1 LVIHLFFKQLKI
13 YFMGYSVNLL
23 TTVADCDSVILV
35 AEKEKAD
42 LNFKKTSVERQK
54 DTYATNS
61 ISIDADIAATDAEI
75 AALAPVVASL
85 PPGAARDDNET
96 RLKKLELKK
105 FLLAQKDKNYGSVA
119 LLMRENDLE
128 RIVNEAAAV
137 DAFIAEINT
146 RKAAI

>member
-1 LVIHLFFKQLKI
+1 
-13 YFMGYSVNLL
+13 LL

-42 LNFKKTSVERQK
+42 LSFKKTSVERQK
-54 DTYATNS
+54 DTYANNS

-75 AALAPVVASL
+75 AALTPVVASL
-85 PPGAARDDNET
+85 PAGAAKDDNET

-128 RIVNEAAAV
+128 RIVKEVDAV
-137 DAFIAEINT
+137 DAFIAAINV

>member
-1 LVIHLFFKQLKI
+1 
-13 YFMGYSVNLL
+13 MGYSVNLL

-54 DTYATNS
+54 DSYASNS
-61 ISIDADIAATDAEI
+61 ISIDADIAAADAEI
-75 AALAPVVASL
+75 TALASVVASL
-85 PPGAARDDNET
+85 PPGEARDDNET
-96 RLKKLELKK
+96 RLKKLELKR

-128 RIVNEAAAV
+128 RIVKEAAAV
-137 DAFIAEINT
+137 DVFIAEINT
-146 RKAAI
+146 RKAAL

>member
-1 LVIHLFFKQLKI
+1 LVVHLFFKQFKI

-54 DTYATNS
+54 DSYASNS

-75 AALAPVVASL
+75 TALAPVVASL
-85 PPGAARDDNET
+85 PPGAARDDNEA

>member
-1 LVIHLFFKQLKI
+1 
-13 YFMGYSVNLL
+13 MSYSVNLL

-42 LNFKKTSVERQK
+42 LSFKKTSVERQK
-54 DTYATNS
+54 DTYANNS

-75 AALAPVVASL
+75 AALTPVVASL
-85 PPGAARDDNET
+85 PAGAAKDDNET

-128 RIVNEAAAV
+128 RIVKEVDAV
-137 DAFIAEINT
+137 DAFITAINV

>member
-1 LVIHLFFKQLKI
+1 
-13 YFMGYSVNLL
+13 MAYSVNLL

-35 AEKEKAD
+35 AQKEKAD
-42 LNFKKTSVERQK
+42 LSFRKTATERQK
-54 DTYATNS
+54 ESYASNS

-75 AALAPVVASL
+75 TALIPVVASL
-85 PPGAARDDNET
+85 PAGAAKDDNET

-128 RIVNEAAAV
+128 RIVQEAAAV
-137 DAFIAEINT
+137 DAFIADVNA

>member
-1 LVIHLFFKQLKI
+1 
-13 YFMGYSVNLL
+13 MSYSVNLL

-35 AEKEKAD
+35 AQKEKAD
-42 LNFKKTSVERQK
+42 LSFKKTSVERQK
-54 DTYATNS
+54 DTYANNS

-75 AALAPVVASL
+75 AALTPVVASL
-85 PPGAARDDNET
+85 PAGPARDDNET

-128 RIVNEAAAV
+128 RIVKEVDAV
-137 DAFIAEINT
+137 DAFIAAVNT

>member
-1 LVIHLFFKQLKI
+1 
-13 YFMGYSVNLL
+13 MSYSVNLL

-42 LNFKKTSVERQK
+42 LSFKKTSVERQK
-54 DTYATNS
+54 DTYANNS

-75 AALAPVVASL
+75 AALTPVVASL
-85 PPGAARDDNET
+85 PAGAAKDDNET

-128 RIVNEAAAV
+128 RIVKEVAAV
-137 DAFIAEINT
+137 DAFIVAINV

>member
-1 LVIHLFFKQLKI
+1 
-13 YFMGYSVNLL
+13 MSYSVNLL

-42 LNFKKTSVERQK
+42 LSFKKTSVERQK
-54 DTYATNS
+54 DTYASNS
-61 ISIDADIAATDAEI
+61 IGIDADIAATDAEI
-75 AALAPVVASL
+75 AALTPVVASL
-85 PPGAARDDNET
+85 PAGAAKDDNET

-128 RIVNEAAAV
+128 RIVKEVDAV
-137 DAFIAEINT
+137 DAFIADINT
-146 RKAAI
+146 RKLLL